1 MTSLFDDPWLWLGIT
16 LVACGLF
23 LARTQSRQ
31 RQRQRLAERL
41 RPHLPTT
48 AEDDAGRPPDGSLL
62 RDRGVPLPPPLEKL
76 LRPLAEQGERLAGA
90 ERDRRQLRRMLDLA
104 GFRRGEAV
112 GWLALGKLLSG
123 VLCALI
129 LVGGALPPADRVGM
143 TGLAAAL
150 IGYFVGALLP
160 EWWLRWRAASRGE
173 KLARA
178 VPDALDLMVVCA
190 EAGLPIGRIFQVV
203 SKELGLSAPEMADEL
218 RYTAAE
224 LQILSDRTTAMTHLA
239 ERTRVAEI
247 ESMVATLIQAERYG
261 TPLSQALRTIADES
275 RKTLILG
282 LEEKA
287 GKLPA
292 QLSIPLMGLILPPI
306 IAIMASP
313 ALLKVIRLLSH

>member
-1 MTSLFDDPWLWLGIT
+1 MAFMLNDPWLWLALLLLAIG
-16 LVACGLF
+16 GY
-23 LARTQSRQ
+23 LARTQSHQ
-31 RQRQRLAERL
+31 RQFQRLMARMQS
-41 RPHLPTT
+41 HLP
-48 AEDDAGRPPDGSLL
+48 AAAQNSGEMPDSSIL
-62 RDRGVPLPPPLEKL
+62 RDQGTQLSPQMARL
-76 LRPLAEQGERLAGA
+76 LRPIAQQGYRMAGS
-90 ERDRRQLRRMLDLA
+90 ERDHRKLRRLLDLA
-104 GFRRGEAV
+104 GFRRSEAV
-112 GWLALGKLLSG
+112 GWLVSGKLLCG
-123 VLCALI
+123 VLAAAALI
-129 LVGGALPPADRVGM
+129 VGALPASDRLGL
-143 TGLAAAL
+143 TGLAAGL

-160 EWWLRWRAASRGE
+160 EWWLTWRAASRGE

-190 EAGLPIGRIFQVV
+190 EAGLPIGRIMQVV
-203 SKELGLSAPEMADEL
+203 AKELGLSSPEMADEL

-224 LQILSDRTTAMTHLA
+224 LQILADRTTAMQHLA

-287 GKLPA
+287 GKLPS
-292 QLSIPLMGLILPPI
+292 QMSIPLMGLILPPI

-313 ALLKVIRLLSH
+313 ALLRVIRLLSS